1 MQPQEE
7 NTFTQVPW
15 FATTQTGSIDLYAS
29 AVSRYSSNLN
39 HSNNSHSQ
47 TKTASKRNS
56 LKKSDKVEKQNSKQS
71 LESELSDKR
80 RRSNPVN
87 GSSASLSAWS
97 KDEKLQEINSSR
109 TSLKSRKNSFVASI
123 SNSKT
128 SLRKLLTIKDTE
140 QNTFIEPLDPIM
152 SYSSQIEPSTN
163 MRRPGL
169 DANRYATKKTIAQG
183 MLDVALLTA
192 NASQLKYVLQL
203 GDSHPFYELM
213 ISLIVISIILQAFQ
227 GAFLLL
233 VAINSINTEDQSRLQ
248 KVRIL
253 NYIAM
258 SFSFGILVADTIK
271 MVFVQ
276 DENYGLK

>member
-71 LESELSDKR
+71 LESKLSDKR

-97 KDEKLQEINSSR
+97 NDEKLQEINSSR

-128 SLRKLLTIKDTE
+128 SLRKLLTIKDTD

-163 MRRPGL
+163 MVRSL
-169 DANRYATKKTIAQG
+169 NR
-183 MLDVALLTA
+183 
-192 NASQLKYVLQL
+192 S
-203 GDSHPFYELM
+203 
-213 ISLIVISIILQAFQ
+213 
-227 GAFLLL
+227 
-233 VAINSINTEDQSRLQ
+233 
-248 KVRIL
+248 
-253 NYIAM
+253 
-258 SFSFGILVADTIK
+258 
-271 MVFVQ
+271 
-276 DENYGLK
+276 

>member
-47 TKTASKRNS
+47 AKTASKRNS

-97 KDEKLQEINSSR
+97 NDVKLQEINTSR
-109 TSLKSRKNSFVASI
+109 TSLKSRRNSFVASI

-128 SLRKLLTIKDTE
+128 SLRKLLTIKDTD

-163 MRRPGL
+163 MVRSL
-169 DANRYATKKTIAQG
+169 NR
-183 MLDVALLTA
+183 
-192 NASQLKYVLQL
+192 SCLQ
-203 GDSHPFYELM
+203 SV
-213 ISLIVISIILQAFQ
+213 S
-227 GAFLLL
+227 
-233 VAINSINTEDQSRLQ
+233 
-248 KVRIL
+248 
-253 NYIAM
+253 
-258 SFSFGILVADTIK
+258 
-271 MVFVQ
+271 
-276 DENYGLK
+276 